1 MYSGR
6 STQTPRLEKNHVL
19 PCHHPLQM
27 SVKNHEIGIKLILPW
42 HQQPSLRDGDF
53 LGLGALPDSNPKK
66 TKKFK
71 RRKGFGELPWQE
83 RRPSHRDPVWPS
95 WERRGGTR
103 GRHRAAGLETAEIF
117 FLLKINFEPSDKKW
131 IYLHIKF
138 NHVCPMI
145 NGILHAGQGVLPYMG
160 AMLPLKKIFSL
171 IDLPIIWWSVLS
183 VKKKTFSLNVL
194 PNMKAMLLLKNIFGF
209 SVSVLKIIL
218 LPQ

>member
-1 MYSGR
+1 MSNPKIWCLPQCWTHRLYSGR

-53 LGLGALPDSNPKK
+53 LGLEALPDSNPKK

-71 RRKGFGELPWQE
+71 RRKGFGELPWQG

-117 FLLKINFEPSDKKW
+117 FLLKIYFKPLHKKW

-138 NHVCPMI
+138 NHVCSMI
-145 NGILHAGQGVLPYMG
+145 NGILHAG
-160 AMLPLKKIFSL
+160 
-171 IDLPIIWWSVLS
+171 
-183 VKKKTFSLNVL
+183 
-194 PNMKAMLLLKNIFGF
+194 
-209 SVSVLKIIL
+209 
-218 LPQ
+218 

>member
-53 LGLGALPDSNPKK
+53 LGLEALLDSNPKK

-71 RRKGFGELPWQE
+71 TCKYSKTKDLENYLDRDVDHHIVTLFGLRENAEVELVV
-83 RRPSHRDPVWPS
+83 D
-95 WERRGGTR
+95 T
-103 GRHRAAGLETAEIF
+103 GLLVSRQLKYF
-117 FLLKINFEPSDKKW
+117 FLLKIYIEPLHKKW
-131 IYLHIKF
+131 TYLHIKF

-160 AMLPLKKIFSL
+160 AMLPLKKHI
-171 IDLPIIWWSVLS
+171 
-183 VKKKTFSLNVL
+183 
-194 PNMKAMLLLKNIFGF
+194 
-209 SVSVLKIIL
+209 
-218 LPQ
+218 